1 MKRFVIYDN
10 INQRTLLLSELSSI
24 AITDFSSVTLGFKN
38 LYREVTLICPS
49 LLLFHYNSSMMEQRV
64 SSTTAPKFI

>member
-10 INQRTLLLSELSSI
+10 INQHTLLLSELSSI

-38 LYREVTLICPS
+38 CIEKS
-49 LLLFHYNSSMMEQRV
+49 H
-64 SSTTAPKFI
+64 